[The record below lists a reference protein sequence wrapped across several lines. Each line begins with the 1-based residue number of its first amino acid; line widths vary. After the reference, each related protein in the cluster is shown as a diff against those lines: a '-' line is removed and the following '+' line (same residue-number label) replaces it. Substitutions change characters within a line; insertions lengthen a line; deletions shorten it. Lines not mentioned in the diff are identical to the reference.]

1 MGEHS
6 YVSGQSLNRL
16 IEIIDQINKDDI
28 VIFYEGVND
37 VTVNC
42 QKNIWALTVIQE
54 FLK

>member
-42 QKNIWALTVIQE
+42 QNIALTVIQE